1 MSDVAL
7 VVGHH
12 PNAPGAA
19 LTLGGHSLHEHDL
32 WIGFARELG
41 LTLEA
46 EGITPSVV
54 QRPNKKPDQA
64 LADRVNATEA
74 DAAIELHF
82 NAASSEASGTEMLHW
97 TNSTRGA
104 RLAWHLQKHATASLG
119 LPSRGRKGRRGF
131 PFLQRTA
138 MPAVICE
145 PAFGS
150 TPGDAWALLTRQAG
164 LMKAYRDALSAFLTE
179 DG

>member
-19 LTLGGHSLHEHDL
+19 LALGGHSLHEHDL
-32 WIGFARELG
+32 WTGFARELA

-46 EGITPSVV
+46 EGLTSSVIE
-54 QRPNKKPDQA
+54 RPNEQPDQA
-64 LADRVNATEA
+64 LADRVNDTEA

-82 NAASSEASGTEMLHW
+82 NAASGKASGTEMLHW

-104 RLAWHLQKHATASLG
+104 RLAWHLQKHATAALG
-119 LPSRGRKGRRGF
+119 LPSRGRKGRREF
-131 PFLQRTA
+131 PFLQLTA

-150 TPGDAWALLTRQAG
+150 TPGDAWALLTRQPG
-164 LMKAYRDALSAFLTE
+164 LMKAYRDALLGYLHEA
-179 DG
+179 